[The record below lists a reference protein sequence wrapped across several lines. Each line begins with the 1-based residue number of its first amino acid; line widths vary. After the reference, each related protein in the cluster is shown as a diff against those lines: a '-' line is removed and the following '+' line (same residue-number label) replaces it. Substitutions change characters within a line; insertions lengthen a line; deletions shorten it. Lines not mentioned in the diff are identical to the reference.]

1 MNLLDLCSENLIE
14 LNLDV
19 KDKEDAIKKMAQVVY
34 DNKYVTDLEGYIQNV
49 LEREEE
55 LTTGFGNGLAMPHG
69 KCAGVKKA
77 ALMIARFTQKIEWG
91 SLDGEPV
98 DIALLLAIPE
108 ESEDGSNIHL
118 KMLTAIATKLG
129 STKGVEEIR
138 QLDDKKLILNFLAN

>member
-118 KMLTAIATKLG
+118 KMLTTIATKLG

>member
-77 ALMIARFTQKIEWG
+77 ALMIARFNQKIDWG